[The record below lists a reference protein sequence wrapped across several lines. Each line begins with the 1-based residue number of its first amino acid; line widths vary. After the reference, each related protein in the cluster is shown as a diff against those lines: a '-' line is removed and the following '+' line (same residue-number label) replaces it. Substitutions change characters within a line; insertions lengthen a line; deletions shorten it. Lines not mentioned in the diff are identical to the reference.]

1 MDKSELAKLML
12 QWEAVKKRLD
22 EIEEAIVDSVLQIG
36 ETVTAGNV
44 KATYNTG
51 RKSYNYAEVGS
62 DAPAALVAEYTNIKT
77 VEQTDWR
84 KLVLNGMKVS
94 QEQIP
99 FSQSEPSVTVKL
111 TG

>member
-12 QWEAVKKRLD
+12 KWETIKNRLD
-22 EIEEAIVDSVLQIG
+22 EIEAAIIDSVLQIG

-51 RKSYNYAEVGS
+51 RKRYDYADVGS
-62 DAPAALVAEYTNIKT
+62 DASAALVAEYTKVKT

-84 KLVLNGMKVS
+84 KLVLDGMQIS
-94 QEQIP
+94 QEQVP

-111 TG
+111 T